1 MLCQGE
7 MKATCVLASLYMR
20 MSTWLALSLSRLVAT
35 ALILAYWNDPP
46 VFACT
51 GVVSQAIRILGGG
64 AEIRMVTIASF
75 LEIIAKDFRNSA
87 HGMSR
92 A

>member
-1 MLCQGE
+1 MF
-7 MKATCVLASLYMR
+7 A
-20 MSTWLALSLSRLVAT
+20 ALTVCSVCKKL
-35 ALILAYWNDPP
+35 
-46 VFACT
+46 
-51 GVVSQAIRILGGG
+51 VSQAIRILGGG

>member
-1 MLCQGE
+1 MGDMWIHVDTGE
-7 MKATCVLASLYMR
+7 HM
-20 MSTWLALSLSRLVAT
+20 W
-35 ALILAYWNDPP
+35 
-46 VFACT
+46 
-51 GVVSQAIRILGGG
+51 VVSQAIRILGGG